1 MPDIASKYKV
11 FRRLALVW
19 ACVVITIVVL
29 RVTEPEVI
37 TEIGTAGASI
47 ATGVIGILSSV
58 IAFYDRKKRSDK
70 S

>member
-1 MPDIASKYKV
+1 MPDIAGKYKV

-29 RVTEPEVI
+29 RVTEPKVI